1 MSTFKGVTGV
11 LTPHCWCLDHSMP
24 KDKRIFEIT
33 DVDPATN
40 LVSESRHV
48 TSRCVDRAER
58 FNWLPFQSTLQAYAA
73 SVGQVPKDNSFG
85 LLRKAK
91 RLEDQLA
98 TRSDHTQ
105 GASDGTEC
113 SVCATHFSPKWY
125 TRTETVP
132 TDSTTSAS
140 TTAIATA
147 IATSSSTK
155 LCHQCWFS
163 TNPLPAPAI
172 TSPPLET
179 Q

>member
-1 MSTFKGVTGV
+1 MSCEPRRVT
-11 LTPHCWCLDHSMP
+11 
-24 KDKRIFEIT
+24 
-33 DVDPATN
+33 
-40 LVSESRHV
+40 
-48 TSRCVDRAER
+48 RAEHVDC
-58 FNWLPFQSTLQAYAA
+58 LSFQSTLQAYAA

-98 TRSDHTQ
+98 TRADHTQ

-125 TRTETVP
+125 SQTETAETAATQLAP
-132 TDSTTSAS
+132 SASITTTITTATPTTSPK
-140 TTAIATA
+140 
-147 IATSSSTK
+147 SSSR

-163 TNPLPAPAI
+163 TNALPAPAI
-172 TSPPLET
+172 TSPALEA